1 MNAPLRIRENMWW
14 ACTKCS
20 AKIFTATE
28 CWTLLHTLSIQA
40 IFHNDIIKFEISF
53 ISTEA
58 VWKRWIIIL
67 WKLKCCFSNDKFCS
81 KLQKPSKT
89 KSHSQNCHWFCFEM
103 YLTLEFGKFQTK
115 KGLKQENLRKIE
127 LEFVSI
133 SWVINHMTCYNS
145 SALIGWKFI
154 LKKSICKICSPTW
167 LLDSTNESTRIYNRS
182 CVWITSLY
190 LQIPTENHS
199 KRLKS
204 SYLKL
209 KIHYHIWK
217 RESILISF
225 KTKIHLGLEFLHLL
239 HCLH

>member
-1 MNAPLRIRENMWW
+1 M
-14 ACTKCS
+14 
-20 AKIFTATE
+20 
-28 CWTLLHTLSIQA
+28 TLSWYSLMKKNERFVWFLTQKIDFECQ
-40 IFHNDIIKFEISF
+40 ILSLFH
-53 ISTEA
+53 
-58 VWKRWIIIL
+58 
-67 WKLKCCFSNDKFCS
+67 
-81 KLQKPSKT
+81 
-89 KSHSQNCHWFCFEM
+89 
-103 YLTLEFGKFQTK
+103 GFQ
-115 KGLKQENLRKIE
+115 
-127 LEFVSI
+127 LEFVKKSHF
-133 SWVINHMTCYNS
+133 INHMTCYNS

-217 RESILISF
+217 RESILIFF

>member
-1 MNAPLRIRENMWW
+1 MWW
-14 ACTKCS
+14 ARTKCS
-20 AKIFTATE
+20 AKIFAATE
-28 CWTLLHTLSIQA
+28 SRTLLHTLSIQA

-103 YLTLEFGKFQTK
+103 YLTLEFGKFQNK

-154 LKKSICKICSPTW
+154 LKKAFARFALQPDCWIQPMRALEFITGHGGFQ
-167 LLDSTNESTRIYNRS
+167 LLNLI
-182 CVWITSLY
+182 IT
-190 LQIPTENHS
+190 E
-199 KRLKS
+199 LKS
-204 SYLKL
+204 
-209 KIHYHIWK
+209 HM
-217 RESILISF
+217 
-225 KTKIHLGLEFLHLL
+225 T
-239 HCLH
+239 C

>member
-1 MNAPLRIRENMWW
+1 MWW
-14 ACTKCS
+14 ARTKCS
-20 AKIFTATE
+20 AKIFAATE
-28 CWTLLHTLSIQA
+28 SRTLLHTLSIQA

-103 YLTLEFGKFQTK
+103 YLTLEFGKFQNK

-154 LKKSICKICSPTW
+154 LKKAFARFALQPDC
-167 LLDSTNESTRIYNRS
+167 
-182 CVWITSLY
+182 WI
-190 LQIPTENHS
+190 QPM
-199 KRLKS
+199 RA
-204 SYLKL
+204 
-209 KIHYHIWK
+209 
-217 RESILISF
+217 
-225 KTKIHLGLEFLHLL
+225 LEFITGHVYESQAYTYKFQPKTTQKGLSLVIWN
-239 HCLH
+239 